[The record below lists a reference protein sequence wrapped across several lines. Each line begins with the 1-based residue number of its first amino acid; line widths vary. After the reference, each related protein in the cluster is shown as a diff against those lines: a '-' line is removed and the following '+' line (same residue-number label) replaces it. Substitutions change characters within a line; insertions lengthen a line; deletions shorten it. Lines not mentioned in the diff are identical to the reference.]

1 MGYFSPIAPALAN
14 PKPDKSMG
22 PSARCPLQFRLLSL
36 GNKLPDRSP
45 LNTPF
50 RFGVSVVNAFNPT
63 YGQPRPRRAELVP
76 SGEGLIDSIADA
88 ITVAIAAARAKGQSL
103 EDLTAE
109 VLADD
114 NLLDGE
120 SRRWLSDVVARTWEQ
135 LH

>member
-1 MGYFSPIAPALAN
+1 
-14 PKPDKSMG
+14 
-22 PSARCPLQFRLLSL
+22 
-36 GNKLPDRSP
+36 
-45 LNTPF
+45 
-50 RFGVSVVNAFNPT
+50 
-63 YGQPRPRRAELVP
+63 
-76 SGEGLIDSIADA
+76 LIDSIADA

>member
-1 MGYFSPIAPALAN
+1 MGLN
-14 PKPDKSMG
+14 
-22 PSARCPLQFRLLSL
+22 ARCPLKFRLLSL
-36 GNKLPDRSP
+36 GNEFPDRSP

-63 YGQPRPRRAELVP
+63 YGQSPYGQPRPRRAELAP